1 METMTNTTR
10 DRLLEAVLAHVA
22 EVGISDLGF
31 RELARALGTTHRAL
45 GYHFGSKEGL
55 LAEVVRTVE
64 QRQRDAL
71 AELMADPEADP
82 LEQMWVLGQR
92 LADPALWPNERLF
105 FELYAHALHGRL
117 HAQAFLDEV
126 ISSWVGPITEA
137 CLRLGIAPADAPAHA
152 RLLLATSRGL
162 LLDLLATGDRAAY
175 DAASRASLDLYRAAL
190 PHRRRR
196 VRSKR

>member
-1 METMTNTTR
+1 MPTTTR
-10 DRLLEAVLAHVA
+10 ERLLEEVLDHVA
-22 EVGISDLGF
+22 QVGISDLGF

-71 AELMADPEADP
+71 AELLSDPDADP
-82 LEQMWVLGQR
+82 LEQMWVMGQR
-92 LADPALWPNERLF
+92 LADPSLWPNERLF
-105 FELYAHALHGRL
+105 FELYAHALHGRP
-117 HAQAFLDEV
+117 HAEAFLAEV
-126 ISSWVGPITEA
+126 ITAWVEPITA
-137 CLRLGIAPADAPAHA
+137 VCVRLGIPEAEAPAHA

-175 DAASRASLDLYRAAL
+175 DAASRVMLEL
-190 PHRRRR
+190 HRRR
-196 VRSKR
+196 